1 MEKSDIPKNVV
12 VRLPKYLQI
21 LNALVREGEGVISS
35 ISLGERLGVTAAQ
48 IRKDLSYFGGF
59 GKQGSGYQ
67 IPRLIDEIQKILNVD
82 RIWQIAIVGMGELGQ
97 ALVHYHE
104 FARHG
109 LELVL
114 AFDADPARF
123 GTPVGTLTIKDI
135 AEMKDEVAKLGIQI
149 GILTVSME
157 NAQDVANL
165 MVASGIKAILNYAPV
180 KLVLPKG
187 VYVQDVDPIQPLQ
200 RMTFYL

>member
-1 MEKSDIPKNVV
+1 MEKLAIPKNVV
-12 VRLPKYLQI
+12 ARLPRYLQI
-21 LNALVREGEGVISS
+21 LNALAREGEGVISS
-35 ISLGERLGVTAAQ
+35 ITLGERLGVTAAQ

-59 GKQGSGYQ
+59 GKQGTGYH

-114 AFDADPARF
+114 AFDADPAKF
-123 GTPVGTLTIKDI
+123 GTPAGPLTIKDI
-135 AEMKDEVAKLGIQI
+135 AEMKEEVARLGVQI
-149 GILTVSME
+149 GILTVSRE

-165 MVASGIKAILNYAPV
+165 MVETGIKAILNYAPV
-180 KLVLPKG
+180 KLDLPKG
-187 VYVQDVDPIQPLQ
+187 VYVQNVDPIQPIQ

>member
-1 MEKSDIPKNVV
+1 MEKLDIPKNVV
-12 VRLPKYLQI
+12 ARLPRYLQI
-21 LNALVREGEGVISS
+21 LNALAREGEGVISS
-35 ISLGERLGVTAAQ
+35 IDLGERLGVTAAQ

-59 GKQGSGYQ
+59 GKQGTGYQ

-82 RIWQIAIVGMGELGQ
+82 RIWQMAIVGMDELGQ

-123 GTPVGTLTIKDI
+123 GTSVGTLSIRDI
-135 AEMKDEVAKLGIQI
+135 AEMKEEVAKLGVKI
-149 GILTVSME
+149 GILTVSRE

-165 MVASGIKAILNYAPV
+165 MVDSGIKAILNYAPV
-180 KLVLPKG
+180 KLDLPKG
-187 VYVQDVDPIQPLQ
+187 VYVQNVDPIQPLQ

>member
-97 ALVHYHE
+97 ALVNYHE

-149 GILTVSME
+149 GILAVSME

>member
-12 VRLPKYLQI
+12 VRLPRYLQI

-67 IPRLIDEIQKILNVD
+67 ISRLIDEIQKILNVD
-82 RIWQIAIVGMGELGQ
+82 RIWQIAIVGIGELGQ

-123 GTPVGTLTIKDI
+123 GAPVGTLTIKDI
-135 AEMKDEVAKLGIQI
+135 AEMKDQVAKLGIQI

-187 VYVQDVDPIQPLQ
+187 VYVQDVDPIQPIQ

>member
-97 ALVHYHE
+97 ALVNYHE

-187 VYVQDVDPIQPLQ
+187 VYVQDVDPIQPIQ

>member
-12 VRLPKYLQI
+12 VRLPRYLQI

-67 IPRLIDEIQKILNVD
+67 ISRLIDEIQKILNVD
-82 RIWQIAIVGMGELGQ
+82 RIWQIAVVGMGELGQ
-97 ALVHYHE
+97 AMVNYHE

-114 AFDADPARF
+114 AFDADPAKF
-123 GTPVGTLTIKDI
+123 GVPVGPLTIKDI

-187 VYVQDVDPIQPLQ
+187 VYVQDVDPIQPIQ

>member
-149 GILTVSME
+149 GILAVSME

-187 VYVQDVDPIQPLQ
+187 VYVQDVDPIQPIQ

>member
-1 MEKSDIPKNVV
+1 MQ
-12 VRLPKYLQI
+12 L
-21 LNALVREGEGVISS
+21 LNTLAREGEGVISS
-35 ISLGERLGVTAAQ
+35 IDLGKRLGVTAAQ

-59 GKQGSGYQ
+59 GKQGTGYS

-82 RIWQIAIVGMGELGQ
+82 RIWQMAIVGMGELGQ
-97 ALVHYHE
+97 ALVRYHE

-114 AFDADPARF
+114 AFDADPAKF
-123 GTPVGTLTIKDI
+123 GTQVGPLTIRDI
-135 AEMKDEVAKLGIQI
+135 AEMKEEVAKLSVQI
-149 GILTVSME
+149 GILTVSRE

-165 MVASGIKAILNYAPV
+165 MVDSGIKAILNYAPV
-180 KLVLPKG
+180 KLDLPKG
-187 VYVQDVDPIQPLQ
+187 VYVQNVDPIQPIQ

>member
-1 MEKSDIPKNVV
+1 MEKLDIPKNVV
-12 VRLPKYLQI
+12 ARLPRYLQI
-21 LNALVREGEGVISS
+21 LNVLAREGEGVISS
-35 ISLGERLGVTAAQ
+35 IHLGERLGITAAQ

-67 IPRLIDEIQKILNVD
+67 IFKLIDEIQKILNVD

-97 ALVHYHE
+97 GLVQYHE

-109 LELVL
+109 FELVL
-114 AFDADPARF
+114 AFDADPAKF
-123 GTPVGTLTIKDI
+123 GSLVGTLAIKDI
-135 AEMKDEVAKLGIQI
+135 ADMKDEVARLGVKI
-149 GILTVSME
+149 GILTVSTE

-180 KLVLPKG
+180 KLRLPKG
-187 VYVQDVDPIQPLQ
+187 IYVQNADPIQPLQ